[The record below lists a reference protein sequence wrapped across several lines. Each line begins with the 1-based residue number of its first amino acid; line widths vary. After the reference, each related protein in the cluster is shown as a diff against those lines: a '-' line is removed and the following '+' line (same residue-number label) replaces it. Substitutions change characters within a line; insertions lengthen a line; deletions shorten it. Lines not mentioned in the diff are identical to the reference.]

1 LIWEEEK
8 QVEKVQILL
17 YFSKLINFYQ
27 GEENTVKLGYN
38 ELHGTNEIFTSTT
51 VYNNVIKPQR
61 YMDKNIIRD
70 RTIDLNWIITAA
82 FESTQDSRKKNQYC
96 NQTLF
101 NDNQ

>member
-1 LIWEEEK
+1 MPNACKKPRELLIWEEEK

-51 VYNNVIKPQR
+51 VYNNVIKPSLE
-61 YMDKNIIRD
+61 IELLI
-70 RTIDLNWIITAA
+70 
-82 FESTQDSRKKNQYC
+82 
-96 NQTLF
+96 
-101 NDNQ
+101 